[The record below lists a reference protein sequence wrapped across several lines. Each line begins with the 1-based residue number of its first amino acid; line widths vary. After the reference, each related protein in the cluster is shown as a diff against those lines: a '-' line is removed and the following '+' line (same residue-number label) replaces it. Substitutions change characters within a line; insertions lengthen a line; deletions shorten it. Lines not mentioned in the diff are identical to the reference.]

1 MVEKFN
7 TINKDFGPFEFKEKG
22 SKFISYLFPVSTEEE
37 ADKILNRLKKEFYD
51 ATHIC
56 YSYRIGS
63 GTEDYVRIND
73 AGEPSGTAGR
83 PIYQEIIR
91 RELFNVLLAVIRYF
105 GGIKLGKGGL
115 QRAYSGASRNVI
127 DISDIVIYEIRKE
140 VTLSVPFNLIGDI
153 INMAG
158 RFGIK
163 ILSQEYTQEG
173 VSMFLS
179 VPAGK
184 VEAFQSR
191 LTEKTA
197 GKILLVNSE
206 K

>member
-1 MVEKFN
+1 MIEKFN

-56 YSYRIGS
+56 YSYRIGR
-63 GTEDYVRIND
+63 GIEEYVRIND

-91 RELFNVLLAVIRYF
+91 RDLFNVLLAVIRYF

-127 DISDIVIYEIRKE
+127 DISDIVIYEIRKK
-140 VTLSVPFNLIGDI
+140 VTLSIPFNLIGEI

-158 RFGIK
+158 RSGIK

-173 VSMFLS
+173 VSMLLS

-184 VEAFQSR
+184 LEAFQAR

-197 GKILLVNSE
+197 GKIHLVNSE
-206 K
+206 

>member
-83 PIYQEIIR
+83 PIYQEIVR

-184 VEAFQSR
+184 VEAFQSL

-197 GKILLVNSE
+197 GKILLVSSE

>member
-7 TINKDFGPFEFKEKG
+7 TVNRDFGPFELKEKG
-22 SKFISYLFPVSTEEE
+22 SKFISYLYPVSTEEE
-37 ADKILNRLKKEFYD
+37 AEQILSRLKKEFYD

-56 YSYRIGS
+56 YSYRIGP
-63 GTEDYVRIND
+63 GVEEHVRIND

-83 PIYQEIIR
+83 PVYQEIIR
-91 RELFNVLLAVIRYF
+91 RDLFNVLVAVIRYF
-105 GGIKLGKGGL
+105 GGVKLGKGGL
-115 QRAYSGASRNVI
+115 QRAYSSASRNVI
-127 DISDIVIYEIRKE
+127 DISDIFVYEIKKE
-140 VTLSVPFNLIGDI
+140 IALSVPFNFIGEI

-173 VSMFLS
+173 VSMVLS

-184 VEAFQSR
+184 LEAFQAR
-191 LTEKTA
+191 LIEKTA
-197 GKILLVNSE
+197 GKIHLMSSQ
-206 K
+206 

>member
-1 MVEKFN
+1 MIEKYN
-7 TINKDFGPFEFKEKG
+7 SVNKDFGPFEFKEKG
-22 SKFISYLFPVSTEEE
+22 SKFISYLCPVSTEEE

-56 YSYRIGS
+56 YSYRIGR
-63 GTEDYVRIND
+63 GIEEYVRIND

-83 PIYQEIIR
+83 PIYLEIIR
-91 RELFNVLLAVIRYF
+91 RDLFNVLLAVIRYF

-127 DISDIVIYEIRKE
+127 DISDIVICEIRKE
-140 VTLSVPFNLIGDI
+140 VSLSVPFNLIGDI

-158 RFGIK
+158 RFGMK

-184 VEAFQSR
+184 VEAFQTQ

-197 GKILLVNSE
+197 GKIQIVIGE
-206 K
+206 